1 MVCDNGVNKTG
12 PCLEQNG
19 VPDAAAQGV
28 WRRDDWCPP
37 APSTL
42 ADVSDV
48 MEGRQATYDGT
59 EVCQH
64 CGGIKDRFAVCPRCG
79 DTGEVSSGTLPYA
92 VRGTAGTERIT
103 ADDLA
108 AMVSRGEP
116 GALSIVRAFPGVAG
130 RLDDSGK
137 QRLFDAARRRPMMAL
152 LGRTPDALVEA
163 GGADVLASI
172 AEEKPCLARRS
183 LRASAILELDD

>member
-19 VPDAAAQGV
+19 VPDAAAQGA
-28 WRRDDWCPP
+28 WWHNGERTSPPP
-37 APSTL
+37 AL

-48 MEGRQATYDGT
+48 MDARQSTYNGT
-59 EVCQH
+59 EVCPH
-64 CGGIKDRFAVCPRCG
+64 CGGIKDRLAICPRCG
-79 DTGEVSSGTLPYA
+79 DTGEVSNDTLPHA
-92 VRGTAGTERIT
+92 VRGAAGTERIT

-130 RLDDSGK
+130 RLDDRGK

-163 GGADVLASI
+163 GGADVLAAI
-172 AEEKPCLARRS
+172 AEEKPGLARKS
-183 LRASAILELDD
+183 LRASAILGLDD